1 MVPIDLL
8 DAFLSFGDII
18 RGALHGVRD
27 IFLFDMRGGFFET
40 GFPDE
45 TEARKAMRLMSRD
58 FVYSA
63 FDKAGM
69 ASMARLYPNELV
81 WALAALLGLI
91 VGAVILCL
99 RLIMQPCCDRA
110 SAPAVSSDEYDD
122 NYFWRNAADARR
134 AEELK
139 RRPPQPES

>member
-1 MVPIDLL
+1 MVPIIGDII
-8 DAFLSFGDII
+8 SFGDIV
-18 RGALHGVRD
+18 RGALHGLRD
-27 IFLFDMRGGFFET
+27 IFLFDMHGGFFET

-45 TEARKAMRLMSRD
+45 TEARKTIRLMSRD

-69 ASMARLYPNELV
+69 ASMARLYPNEVV
-81 WALAALLGLI
+81 WALAASLGLI
-91 VGAVILCL
+91 VGAVLLCL
-99 RLIMQPCCDRA
+99 RLLIQLCCDRA
-110 SAPAVSSDEYDD
+110 SAPTVSSDEYDD

-139 RRPPQPES
+139 RRPPLQES